1 MPSSAWRLAALRE
14 AWLLARPFW
23 SAREQ
28 RASRALLAAVVA
40 LTLASVWLN
49 VRFSAWN
56 SRFYDALQNHDRA
69 AFWHQLGVFGVL
81 AALFI
86 VAAVYRQYLQQIVL
100 MRWRS
105 WLTERL
111 LERWLQPGTAY
122 RLGQA
127 QMQAGI
133 QPSAQAHSQ
142 AHAPGIDNPDQR
154 IADDARLF
162 VSSSLELSLGLL
174 NAGVTLF
181 SFVAI
186 LWRLSGTLTLP
197 LGSALLRL
205 PGYMVWVALLYA
217 GLGSWITQRLG
228 HPLVRIGVE
237 RQKVEADFRY
247 ALVQVRDHAEAVAL
261 ADGEALEQRR
271 LRAGFG
277 AVQLNW
283 NALIR
288 VAKRLTWFSAGYGQL
303 ASVFPLLAAAPR
315 YFSGAIALGGL
326 MQTAQAFGQVQE
338 ALSWFIDAYP
348 TLADWRATVQRL
360 AAFEAAAAAD
370 RLADHLSDPRA
381 GSNGVVQRLPSEGTA
396 IEFSSLVVRTPDGR
410 ELVRLRD
417 RRLARGRHVL
427 LSGPSGSGK
436 SSLLRVVAGLWRQGE
451 GTLRLPR
458 GASLMMVP
466 QRAYLP
472 DGSLSAA
479 LAYPLP
485 EEHFDDSA
493 IARALHQVG
502 LARLLNERHV
512 SRPWSKLL
520 SPGEQQR
527 LQFARVLL
535 HRPDWVFLDEVS
547 SALDEAAEQA
557 LYECLRSQ
565 LAHITIVSIGHRST
579 LQRLH
584 DEQWVLEPQAL
595 VGKHPGERLRDV
607 ARDQRFGQ

>member
-1 MPSSAWRLAALRE
+1 MRTLRLAALRD
-14 AWLLARPFW
+14 AWSLARPFW
-23 SAREQ
+23 TAREQ
-28 RASRALLAAVVA
+28 RTSRALLAAVVA

-56 SRFYDALQNHDRA
+56 SRFYDALQNHDRT
-69 AFWHQLGVFGVL
+69 AFWHQLGVFGAL

-122 RLGQA
+122 RLGQT
-127 QMQAGI
+127 QMPAN
-133 QPSAQAHSQ
+133 AQAHAS
-142 AHAPGIDNPDQR
+142 GIDNPDQR

-197 LGSALLRL
+197 LGSALLRV

-271 LRAGFG
+271 LRTGFG

-360 AAFEAAAAAD
+360 AAFESAAAAD
-370 RLADHLSDPRA
+370 RLSDHASDHASDPRA
-381 GSNGVVQRLPSEGTA
+381 ASSNGVVQRLPSEGTA

-417 RRLARGRHVL
+417 RRLAPGRHVL

-436 SSLLRVVAGLWRQGE
+436 SSLLRVIAGLWRQGE

-458 GASLMMVP
+458 GANVMIVP

-493 IARALHQVG
+493 IARAMHQVG
-502 LARLLNERHV
+502 MAHYVNERQV
-512 SRPWSKLL
+512 SRPWSKRL

-565 LAHITIVSIGHRST
+565 LPNTTLVSVGHRST

-595 VGKHPGERLRDV
+595 VGEHPGERLRDV
-607 ARDQRFGQ
+607 A